1 MKTLINYVS
10 VCIIALSVVML
21 GGCKDDKDELPKI
34 DGYNN
39 SGEVAKANL
48 VAHWS
53 FDNNNNEVISNTA
66 PSNTYGTVAST
77 TGQIGNGLQLT
88 QGALVYPSISSIGSA
103 NSLGNYTVSLW
114 VNVNNNGSSFTT
126 FFGLFPSAT
135 TEPWGNLTSSA
146 ETSWFP
152 ARAAGDTL
160 VLKANYSSQ
169 ITGGALNNQDN
180 RNDPRR
186 KPTPVGLLKTSG
198 QWTHFVIRFDAT
210 THKLMVYANGNSIGA
225 YDDRGTTTVALN
237 MRTPAQAVIGSL
249 AAADIGFAG
258 AGARGDWMKMATAS
272 LDDIRVY
279 NTAITDV
286 EITALF
292 NLGTAGR

>member
-1 MKTLINYVS
+1 MKRSIYYFLATAVAAITLTMASCDND
-10 VCIIALSVVML
+10 
-21 GGCKDDKDELPKI
+21 DDKLPPI
-34 DGYNN
+34 DGYNSSN
-39 SGEVAKANL
+39 EVSSTNL
-48 VAHWS
+48 VAHWT
-53 FDNNNNEVISNTA
+53 FDGTNNERISSTA
-66 PSNTYGTVAST
+66 PATTHGTTAFT
-77 TGQIGNGLQLT
+77 TGQIGQALQLT
-88 QGALVYPSISSIGSA
+88 QGALVYPSIAAIGGAS
-103 NSLGNYTVSLW
+103 SLGNYTVSLW

-126 FFGLFPSAT
+126 LFGIFPTAT
-135 TEPWGNLTSSA
+135 TEPWGNLSSSV

-152 ARAAGDTL
+152 ARPAGDTL

-169 ITGGALNNQDN
+169 VTGGALNNQDN

-198 QWTHFVIRFDAT
+198 QWTHFVVTFDGT
-210 THKLMVYANGNSIGA
+210 THMLKVFANGTSIGA
-225 YDDRGTTTVALN
+225 YDDRTANTVALN

-249 AAADIGFAG
+249 AAADIGFAS

-272 LDDIRVY
+272 IDDIRVY
-279 NTAITDV
+279 KTALSDV